1 MASLRLG
8 FTIAVS
14 LLLFTA
20 RALAADQPTAP
31 MPGFYDRPVLVIDPG
46 MHTSVIRS
54 AAADVEGRWAVT
66 GSYDKTVRI
75 WSLTDGVLLLT
86 IRLPAGPGE
95 IGEGREVAMS
105 PDGALVAVGG
115 FTRPGGQEQ
124 IYLFDRATG
133 ALQRRIEGLPGL
145 VYRLTFSPDGHLLA
159 AMLGNQGLRIY
170 ARDRDWA
177 EVARDDQ
184 YKWPSYGIAFA
195 PDGRLATTEFEGK
208 VRLYTGKFSGDIRP
222 TTTVAASGGSRPWA
236 IAFSPDGARLAVGHN
251 TRPAALDLLD
261 GHTLTPLPGP
271 DLRDIADPLT
281 QVAWSAKEGSLFAAG
296 AYPASATT
304 QVLAWKD
311 AGRGARHALLA
322 GFDVVEQLVPLPGS
336 DLLVVATDP
345 WLGRLRADGGV
356 RWVHESPVVNFA
368 GWSRHLSV
376 SSDGTQ
382 IDFGFAPYGKVPARF
397 DLKSLT
403 LELDPPQDGRTV
415 PPRQDALKIEGWF
428 GDRPTLDGQ
437 PLSLVPYDTSF
448 SLAIHPTGDRF
459 VLGTDWYL
467 TAFDAAGKQLW
478 TRPVSGRVWT
488 VNITGDGGLVVAAY
502 RDGTIRWHRMADG
515 IELLAFMPLPDRTNW
530 VVWTPEGF
538 YAATAAVHGRP
549 ALARQPRLG
558 SGR

>member
-222 TTTVAASGGSRPWA
+222 TTTVAASGGP
-236 IAFSPDGARLAVGHN
+236 V
-251 TRPAALDLLD
+251 
-261 GHTLTPLPGP
+261 
-271 DLRDIADPLT
+271 
-281 QVAWSAKEGSLFAAG
+281 
-296 AYPASATT
+296 
-304 QVLAWKD
+304 
-311 AGRGARHALLA
+311 
-322 GFDVVEQLVPLPGS
+322 
-336 DLLVVATDP
+336 
-345 WLGRLRADGGV
+345 LGR
-356 RWVHESPVVNFA
+356 
-368 GWSRHLSV
+368 
-376 SSDGTQ
+376 
-382 IDFGFAPYGKVPARF
+382 
-397 DLKSLT
+397 
-403 LELDPPQDGRTV
+403 
-415 PPRQDALKIEGWF
+415 
-428 GDRPTLDGQ
+428 
-437 PLSLVPYDTSF
+437 
-448 SLAIHPTGDRF
+448 
-459 VLGTDWYL
+459 
-467 TAFDAAGKQLW
+467 
-478 TRPVSGRVWT
+478 
-488 VNITGDGGLVVAAY
+488 
-502 RDGTIRWHRMADG
+502 
-515 IELLAFMPLPDRTNW
+515 
-530 VVWTPEGF
+530 
-538 YAATAAVHGRP
+538 
-549 ALARQPRLG
+549 
-558 SGR
+558 